1 MNVSTR
7 SQLAC
12 LLHTLPHRRKMQ
24 LGEGENKNL
33 QIKVFK
39 VLNGYGNIDSNIFKI
54 KACRVLCVPGFTM
67 NVSSWP
73 NFLLRTL
80 AEARFAP
87 SDVFVDVSWC
97 DIPRGRARL
106 RLLSLAFQRCCCHVY
121 VRRIASGS
129 HTLTDELETIRS
141 T

>member
-1 MNVSTR
+1 
-7 SQLAC
+7 
-12 LLHTLPHRRKMQ
+12 
-24 LGEGENKNL
+24 
-33 QIKVFK
+33 
-39 VLNGYGNIDSNIFKI
+39 
-54 KACRVLCVPGFTM
+54 M

-106 RLLSLAFQRCCCHVY
+106 RLLLLAFQRSCFHGS

-129 HTLTDELETIRS
+129 CTLSDGL
-141 T
+141 